1 MDGGDGAVGG
11 ASSSLRANHE
21 VVMSSARVDLEVS
34 LGTGS
39 GSRVVPPCGSI
50 QLCHVCW
57 ERKDEVE
64 VEKVEEEEGLKTSR
78 EPRESLGNGGMR
90 EGGVV
95 SGSSSIIIS
104 LHEYQITK
112 EKINK

>member
-34 LGTGS
+34 WGTGS
-39 GSRVVPPCGSI
+39 GSRVVPPRGSI

-57 ERKDEVE
+57 ERKGEVE
-64 VEKVEEEEGLKTSR
+64 VEKVEEEEEGLKTSR

-95 SGSSSIIIS
+95 SGSSSIILS

-112 EKINK
+112 EK